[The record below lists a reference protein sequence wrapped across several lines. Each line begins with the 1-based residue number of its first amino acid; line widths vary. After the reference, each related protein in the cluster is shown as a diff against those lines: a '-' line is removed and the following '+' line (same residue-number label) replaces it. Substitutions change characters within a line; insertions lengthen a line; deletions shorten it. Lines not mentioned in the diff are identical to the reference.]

1 MVLKTKRLDANT
13 YSKSDLLLGNTQT
26 FASKTRPLVENVKPN
41 VLYLFIFQAAA
52 PRPQSLQRPG
62 APVTLI
68 NGSVYDP
75 NWKLPV
81 APPASPQLTRPSFK
95 KRGRPKT
102 SHVWVTNPVGLGIYN
117 TKPS

>member
-1 MVLKTKRLDANT
+1 MLVQSGGGEKTYFTLPPSNLRVK
-13 YSKSDLLLGNTQT
+13 
-26 FASKTRPLVENVKPN
+26 NVKPS
-41 VLYLFIFQAAA
+41 VLYFFQAAA

-117 TKPS
+117 TRPS